1 MLRASL
7 HFVPKPLLPPFSF
20 LLPMMRFQPVAA
32 IRCAC
37 VIAAMSL
44 TASASAQ
51 ILPSYGEDRAGTSGF
66 QFLEVPVD
74 PRGAAL
80 GGTAVATAR
89 DASSLFWNPALASRG
104 ADTELQLSHLTYHAG
119 VSMGYVAGIRRL
131 GPVYLGAHIQT
142 LNSGE
147 MDVTDEFSGPAGTG
161 ETFSYLGVAAGLT
174 VSQALTDLF
183 SYGVTAKVVRE
194 GGADV
199 NTTAGLLDLGV
210 AYSIGQTGADIGVS
224 IRNFGLNG
232 TADGTLDR
240 PTDDG
245 GTVTVDE
252 FEGVVP
258 PTTFQLGI
266 GYQALRA
273 LDGHDLTVAGQL
285 TNPNDNAERLNIG
298 AEYIWNETLSV
309 RTGYAFGAEEASTPT
324 FGFGV
329 AVPGLAG
336 SGSRLRADYG
346 FVRLDRLGSTHRIG
360 ISASL

>member
-1 MLRASL
+1 MNATLFRLSL
-7 HFVPKPLLPPFSF
+7 LAVF
-20 LLPMMRFQPVAA
+20 LGSTP
-32 IRCAC
+32 
-37 VIAAMSL
+37 
-44 TASASAQ
+44 ASAQ

-89 DASSLFWNPALASRG
+89 DASALFWNPALAARG
-104 ADTELQLSHLTYHAG
+104 AATEVQLAHLSYHAG
-119 VSMGYVAGIRRL
+119 VSMGYVAGVRRV
-131 GPVYLGAHIQT
+131 GPVYVGAHVQT
-142 LNSGE
+142 LDSGE
-147 MDVTDEFSGPAGTG
+147 MNVTDEFSGPAGTG
-161 ETFSYLGVAAGLT
+161 ESFRYLGMAAGVT
-174 VSQALTDLF
+174 VSQPLTDLF

-194 GGADV
+194 GAADV
-199 NTTAGLLDLGV
+199 ATTAGLLDLGV

-232 TADGTLDR
+232 DADGELDR

-245 GTVTVDE
+245 GTVTVTD

-273 LDGHDLTVAGQL
+273 LDGHDLTVSGQL
-285 TNPNDNAERLNIG
+285 TNPNDNAERLNVG
-298 AEYIWNETLSV
+298 AEYVWNETLAV

-324 FGFGV
+324 FGFGI

-336 SGSRLRADYG
+336 ARSRLRADYG
-346 FVRLDRLGSTHRIG
+346 FARLDRLGTTHRIG